1 MSCQTQFPSGNKNLI
16 PLYTIYDTFDGG
28 NAVSISSRI
37 AIFAQ
42 LTDDEKRLF
51 CLFVLFR
58 EMKCEATALCLA
70 DYYALLSAASWEQ

>member
-16 PLYTIYDTFDGG
+16 PLYSIYDTFDGG
-28 NAVSISSRI
+28 NAVRISSRI

-70 DYYALLSAASWEQ
+70 DYYALLSAAS

>member
-1 MSCQTQFPSGNKNLI
+1 MVILLHELPDSISIRKQI
-16 PLYTIYDTFDGG
+16 PLNSIYDTFDGG

-58 EMKCEATALCLA
+58 EMKCEATTRLFA
-70 DYYALLSAASWEQ
+70 